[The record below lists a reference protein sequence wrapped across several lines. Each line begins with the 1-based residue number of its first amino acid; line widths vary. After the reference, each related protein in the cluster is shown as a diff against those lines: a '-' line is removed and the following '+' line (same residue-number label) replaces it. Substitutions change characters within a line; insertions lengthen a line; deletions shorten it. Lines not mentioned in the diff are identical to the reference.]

1 VCVVSVSFHSWI
13 ETQEASLGN
22 DKSSSEREMSALV
35 EASSLV
41 RRVAEPCPAGDSVK
55 AAMLRSAR
63 KLRWNYT
70 RVRAF
75 WYADDRVKVT
85 GDELNEL
92 RAAAQTTE
100 AKDEVLARLESV
112 EQMLRA
118 LASRMPQDADF
129 YGSHAD
135 TLRGVASRVGRQDHS
150 D

>member
-1 VCVVSVSFHSWI
+1 MCVVFIAFHVCSQ
-13 ETQEASLGN
+13 TQEASLGN

-85 GDELNEL
+85 GDELNQL
-92 RAAAQTTE
+92 RAAAKQTG
-100 AKDEVLARLESV
+100 ASDDLLARLECV
-112 EQMLRA
+112 EQMLRD

-135 TLRGVASRVGRQDHS
+135 TLRGVASRVGRADHS